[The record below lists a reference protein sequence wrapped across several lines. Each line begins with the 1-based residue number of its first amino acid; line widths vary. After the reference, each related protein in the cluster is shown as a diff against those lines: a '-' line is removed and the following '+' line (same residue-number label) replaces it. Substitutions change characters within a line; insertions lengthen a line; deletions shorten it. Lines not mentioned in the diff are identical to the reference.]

1 MVEWPDGS
9 GGVCVDEVEG
19 RIPEVAGIS
28 EIFQIL
34 GNETRCRIL
43 YLLSFEELC
52 TCHMAEM
59 LGITMPAVSHHLRLL
74 RAHRLVKTRPE
85 GKHVYYSLADE
96 HVLTLIQVAQE
107 HYEEEGLLGAES
119 GGCGDGGRES

>member
-1 MVEWPDGS
+1 LNGQMAL
-9 GGVCVDEVEG
+9 GGVCMDEVEG

>member
-1 MVEWPDGS
+1 M
-9 GGVCVDEVEG
+9 DEVEG

-119 GGCGDGGRES
+119 GGCGDGGRESWLSLQR